1 MGEEKKG
8 YSMNTVLE
16 AIEGSGGVML
26 GISKRLGCNWDT
38 ARRYVNKWETT
49 RKAFDAEK
57 QKILDLA
64 ESTVYKAIKD
74 GDVQSAKWVLATL
87 GRDRGFSERQEL
99 VHSGEMNQKLTIE
112 IVRPNETKNP
122 GGV

>member
-122 GGV
+122 GSV